1 MQPKNFT
8 ILGER
13 SSGTEILKQ
22 FILDNFDIPYTQ
34 EFGSTHFFGFYDYNY
49 IFTEETM
56 FICIVRDPVDWINAF
71 YQNPQ
76 YIPIQ
81 NQSLDNFLEKP
92 FYSIW
97 SNVIG
102 ENIISDKESNQ
113 STIESII
120 HEDRNIITHQPYK
133 NIFELRKVK
142 TEYLTETLPAL
153 VKHHELIRYEDL
165 LENPQLILEK
175 IQQKYGFAAKQFTST
190 KQVQPNTQVSPVSD
204 ETIQYIKSKLDLDQ
218 ENNLGY

>member
-1 MQPKNFT
+1 MHPKKFT

-34 EFGSTHFFGFYDYNY
+34 DFGSTHFFGFYDYKLM
-49 IFTEETM
+49 FTDETL
-56 FICIVRDPVDWINAF
+56 FLCIVRDPVDWINAF
-71 YQNPQ
+71 YHNPQ

-97 SNVIG
+97 PKKQPS
-102 ENIISDKESNQ
+102 ECETIIS
-113 STIESII
+113 
-120 HEDRNIITHQPYK
+120 EDRNIITNKTYE

-142 TEYLTETLPAL
+142 MEYLTETLPTL
-153 VKHHELIRYEDL
+153 VKHHYIIRYEDL
-165 LENPQLILEK
+165 LENPKLILEK
-175 IQQKYGFAAKQFTST
+175 IQQKYGLTT
-190 KQVQPNTQVSPVSD
+190 KPFIPPITNISSPTILTTPFSD
-204 ETIQYIKSKLDLDQ
+204 KTIQYIRSSIDFDQ
-218 ENNLGY
+218 EHSFGRCNLFN

>member
-1 MQPKNFT
+1 MHPKKFT

-34 EFGSTHFFGFYDYNY
+34 EFGSTHFFGFYDYKLM
-49 IFTEETM
+49 FTDETL
-56 FICIVRDPVDWINAF
+56 FLCIVRDPVDWINAF
-71 YQNPQ
+71 YHNPQ
-76 YIPIQ
+76 YVPIQ

-97 SNVIG
+97 PNEIK
-102 ENIISDKESNQ
+102 NESERE

-120 HEDRNIITHQPYK
+120 SEDRNIITNKTYE

-142 TEYLTETLPAL
+142 TEYLTETLPQL
-153 VKHHELIRYEDL
+153 IKRHYLIRYEDL
-165 LENPQLILEK
+165 LENPKLILENM
-175 IQQKYGFAAKQFTST
+175 QSQFNQTRIHNQYKLMTDSDTEPTPVFDDET
-190 KQVQPNTQVSPVSD
+190 KQYIWANLDSVQEQ
-204 ETIQYIKSKLDLDQ
+204 L
-218 ENNLGY
+218 LGYDVY

>member
-1 MQPKNFT
+1 MYPKNFT

-34 EFGSTHFFGFYDYNY
+34 DFGSTHFFGFYDYKY
-49 IFTEETM
+49 IFTEETL
-56 FICIVRDPVDWINAF
+56 FLCIVRDPVDWINAF
-71 YQNPQ
+71 YHNPQ

-97 SNVIG
+97 PNEIKN
-102 ENIISDKESNQ
+102 EIKRE

-120 HEDRNIITHQPYK
+120 SEDRNIITHQPYE

-142 TEYLTETLPAL
+142 TEYLTKTLPKL

-165 LENPQLILEK
+165 LENPKLILENM
-175 IQQKYGFAAKQFTST
+175 QQTYGFAVKPFTPP
-190 KQVQPNTQVSPVSD
+190 KQVQPNTPTPFSD
-204 ETIQYIKSKLDLDQ
+204 ETIQYIKSKLDLR
-218 ENNLGY
+218 

>member
-1 MQPKNFT
+1 MHPKNFT

-34 EFGSTHFFGFYDYNY
+34 DFGSTHFFGFYDYKY
-49 IFTEETM
+49 IFTEETL
-56 FICIVRDPVDWINAF
+56 FLCIVRDPVDWINAF

-97 SNVIG
+97 PNEIKR
-102 ENIISDKESNQ
+102 E

-120 HEDRNIITHQPYK
+120 SEDRNIITHQPYK
-133 NIFELRKVK
+133 DIFELIKVK
-142 TEYLTETLPAL
+142 TEYLTETLPKL
-153 VKHHELIRYEDL
+153 VKHHYIIRYEDL
-165 LENPQLILEK
+165 LENPKLILEK
-175 IQQKYGFAAKQFTST
+175 IQQKYGFAVKPFTPT
-190 KQVQPNTQVSPVSD
+190 NPNTPVSPFSD
-204 ETIQYIKSKLDLDQ
+204 ETIQNIKSKLDL
-218 ENNLGY
+218 NR

>member
-1 MQPKNFT
+1 MHPKNFT

-34 EFGSTHFFGFYDYNY
+34 EFGSTHFFGFYDYKLM
-49 IFTEETM
+49 FTEETL
-56 FICIVRDPVDWINAF
+56 FLCIVRDPVDWINAF
-71 YQNPQ
+71 YHNPQ

-102 ENIISDKESNQ
+102 ENRISDKESNT
-113 STIESII
+113 STVESII

-142 TEYLTETLPAL
+142 TEYLTDTLPAL

-165 LENPQLILEK
+165 LENPKLILEK
-175 IQQKYGFAAKQFTST
+175 IQQTYGFMAKPLSYPQNVNVLTT
-190 KQVQPNTQVSPVSD
+190 ISD
-204 ETIQYIKSKLDLDQ
+204 ETVRYIRSKLNLDQ
-218 ENNLGY
+218 ENKLRYII

>member
-1 MQPKNFT
+1 MHPKNFT

-49 IFTEETM
+49 IFTEETL
-56 FICIVRDPVDWINAF
+56 FLCIVRDPVDWINAF
-71 YQNPQ
+71 YQNPK

-102 ENIISDKESNQ
+102 ENRISDKE

-142 TEYLTETLPAL
+142 MEYLTETLPAL

-165 LENPQLILEK
+165 LENPKLILEK
-175 IQQKYGFAAKQFTST
+175 IQQKYGFAAKQFITPT
-190 KQVQPNTQVSPVSD
+190 PNTHVRPFSD
-204 ETIQYIKSKLDLDQ
+204 ETVQYIKSKFNLDQ